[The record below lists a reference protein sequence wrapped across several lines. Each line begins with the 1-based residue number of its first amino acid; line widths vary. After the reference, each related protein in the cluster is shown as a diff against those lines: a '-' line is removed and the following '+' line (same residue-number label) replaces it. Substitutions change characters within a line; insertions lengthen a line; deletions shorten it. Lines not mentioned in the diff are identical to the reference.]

1 LTILCRS
8 RSRSPSESSSK
19 TRLPEE
25 LKKHLE
31 FELVETDG
39 MTEEQLR
46 EIPYT
51 AVKTSLKTNNS
62 SPPLSSKRKT
72 YSSRR
77 AKRSVYKTVPTWR
90 IHIISHNV
98 LLFGFITIE
107 LINLLTFTLQQWKQ
121 YIAIYGYIYI
131 MFYLENKTN
140 LLYSIKA
147 YNILLVK

>member
-1 LTILCRS
+1 MVFKMCHRVVNKLLLFVWIYDITTKCDLHRS
-8 RSRSPSESSSK
+8 RSRSPSESSK

-51 AVKTSLKTNNS
+51 AVKTSLKSN

-77 AKRSVYKTVPTWR
+77 AKRSVIV
-90 IHIISHNV
+90 N
-98 LLFGFITIE
+98 TI
-107 LINLLTFTLQQWKQ
+107 
-121 YIAIYGYIYI
+121 
-131 MFYLENKTN
+131 NKTKIIYY
-140 LLYSIKA
+140 LYCYHCRRRCFSSR
-147 YNILLVK
+147 

>member
-1 LTILCRS
+1 MSRTNSNELELFDTFHNSKVNQTYYILSIKVVLKTNISGSGRGLDFKYYSNTLVDRLTILRRS
-8 RSRSPSESSSK
+8 RSRSPSEGSSK

-77 AKRSVYKTVPTWR
+77 AKRSVYKTV
-90 IHIISHNV
+90 HV
-98 LLFGFITIE
+98 
-107 LINLLTFTLQQWKQ
+107 
-121 YIAIYGYIYI
+121 YDIA
-131 MFYLENKTN
+131 
-140 LLYSIKA
+140 
-147 YNILLVK
+147 

>member
-1 LTILCRS
+1 MTNDDVRRS

-51 AVKTSLKTNNS
+51 AVKTSLKSN
-62 SPPLSSKRKT
+62 SPPPSSKRKT

-77 AKRSVYKTVPTWR
+77 AKRWVKR
-90 IHIISHNV
+90 KLNDNIMM
-98 LLFGFITIE
+98 ITP
-107 LINLLTFTLQQWKQ
+107 
-121 YIAIYGYIYI
+121 
-131 MFYLENKTN
+131 
-140 LLYSIKA
+140 S
-147 YNILLVK
+147 

>member
-1 LTILCRS
+1 MVMIFDLRRS
-8 RSRSPSESSSK
+8 RSRSPSEGSK

-51 AVKTSLKTNNS
+51 AVKTSLKSN

-77 AKRSVYKTVPTWR
+77 AKRSV
-90 IHIISHNV
+90 
-98 LLFGFITIE
+98 IE
-107 LINLLTFTLQQWKQ
+107 
-121 YIAIYGYIYI
+121 
-131 MFYLENKTN
+131 
-140 LLYSIKA
+140 
-147 YNILLVK
+147 

>member
-1 LTILCRS
+1 MRNDRLMILRRS
-8 RSRSPSESSSK
+8 RSRSPSEGSSK

-77 AKRSVYKTVPTWR
+77 AKRSV
-90 IHIISHNV
+90 
-98 LLFGFITIE
+98 
-107 LINLLTFTLQQWKQ
+107 
-121 YIAIYGYIYI
+121 
-131 MFYLENKTN
+131 
-140 LLYSIKA
+140 
-147 YNILLVK
+147 

>member
-1 LTILCRS
+1 MVVQVFYKYQIREILKKSKRNYTIDNVIIIKDKSRCFRKFCSKVQYLNLNISLLMIVNPIIIQWFLRRS
-8 RSRSPSESSSK
+8 RSRSPSESK

-51 AVKTSLKTNNS
+51 AVKTSLKST

-77 AKRSVYKTVPTWR
+77 AKRSIK
-90 IHIISHNV
+90 II
-98 LLFGFITIE
+98 
-107 LINLLTFTLQQWKQ
+107 
-121 YIAIYGYIYI
+121 YIY
-131 MFYLENKTN
+131 YVLS
-140 LLYSIKA
+140 L
-147 YNILLVK
+147 

>member
-1 LTILCRS
+1 MYIPIYKKNIHRS
-8 RSRSPSESSSK
+8 RSRSPSESK

-51 AVKTSLKTNNS
+51 AVKTSLKTS
-62 SPPLSSKRKT
+62 QSPPLSSKRKT

-77 AKRSVYKTVPTWR
+77 AKRSVKIQKKTPVR
-90 IHIISHNV
+90 SHV
-98 LLFGFITIE
+98 
-107 LINLLTFTLQQWKQ
+107 
-121 YIAIYGYIYI
+121 
-131 MFYLENKTN
+131 
-140 LLYSIKA
+140 
-147 YNILLVK
+147 